1 MSNQLKK
8 NKNLL
13 QKTNGK
19 KSNSN
24 KQKKQSKSS
33 LHYQDVPN
41 NLDTNKTQQ
50 KSYNWEIIITKPSP
64 SRKSISTIHS
74 SDTDNTETS
83 SSTSTQNSPI
93 PVRVRSR
100 TRSPHPAQKRK
111 SESEHKSNRSQDV
124 KLPQKESK
132 TEHHL
137 NYTNQD
143 ALNWLKN
150 KIAEQTTTQK
160 KNKETSVSTLNQS
173 SYALLA
179 PQKFGYLFL
188 NEQNDKVTIRMHETT
203 PQFTTKEQEKMEHF
217 YQESH
222 THHFDTHDYVN
233 PTKQTFLRCPS
244 PLCHY
249 NIINTTNIN
258 KHIHKH
264 CSLFHHQTPLI
275 YEYQDN
281 NEWIQIEYQPIEN
294 PAS

>member
-1 MSNQLKK
+1 M
-8 NKNLL
+8 
-13 QKTNGK
+13 
-19 KSNSN
+19 
-24 KQKKQSKSS
+24 
-33 LHYQDVPN
+33 
-41 NLDTNKTQQ
+41 
-50 KSYNWEIIITKPSP
+50 
-64 SRKSISTIHS
+64 
-74 SDTDNTETS
+74 
-83 SSTSTQNSPI
+83 QN
-93 PVRVRSR
+93 
-100 TRSPHPAQKRK
+100 
-111 SESEHKSNRSQDV
+111 
-124 KLPQKESK
+124 KLPRK
-132 TEHHL
+132 
-137 NYTNQD
+137 
-143 ALNWLKN
+143 
-150 KIAEQTTTQK
+150 K